1 MKKVRSFIVGAA
13 ILTVATGAVVSS
25 PPASFA
31 QNETKSKGSFA
42 HKAHKPGTHRM
53 FGAPLIGI
61 ALKHR
66 TELNLSNEQVAN
78 LEKVR
83 THYQNQTA
91 PVQQQL
97 RAIESE
103 IAELR
108 QQTPA
113 NLIQMKL
120 KIEQAEKFRSE
131 LRYLRE
137 EALQHGKSILTAPQ
151 QDQLKTLVGSKRRG
165 FHKPQAQTS

>member
-1 MKKVRSFIVGAA
+1 MKKVRSFIVGTA

-25 PPASFA
+25 PSATFA
-31 QNETKSKGSFA
+31 QNETKERGSFA
-42 HKAHKPGTHRM
+42 RKPATHRM
-53 FGAPLIGI
+53 FGGAPLISI

-66 TELNLSNEQVAN
+66 TELNLSNEQVAG

-97 RAIESE
+97 RAVESE

-108 QQTPA
+108 QQSPA

-120 KIEQAEKFRSE
+120 KIEQAEKLRSE

-137 EALQHGKSILTAPQ
+137 EALQNGRSILTAQQ
-151 QDQLKTLVGSKRRG
+151 QDQLKTLVGSNRRG
-165 FHKPQAQTS
+165 FHKPQRQAS

>member
-1 MKKVRSFIVGAA
+1 
-13 ILTVATGAVVSS
+13 
-25 PPASFA
+25 
-31 QNETKSKGSFA
+31 
-42 HKAHKPGTHRM
+42 
-53 FGAPLIGI
+53 
-61 ALKHR
+61 
-66 TELNLSNEQVAN
+66 
-78 LEKVR
+78 
-83 THYQNQTA
+83 
-91 PVQQQL
+91 L

-108 QQTPA
+108 QQSPA

-137 EALQHGKSILTAPQ
+137 EALQNGNSILTAQQ

-165 FHKPQAQTS
+165 FHKPRAQTS

>member
-1 MKKVRSFIVGAA
+1 MKKVRSFIVGTA
-13 ILTVATGAVVSS
+13 IFTVAAGAVVSS
-25 PPASFA
+25 PSATFA
-31 QNETKSKGSFA
+31 QNETKGKGSFA
-42 HKAHKPGTHRM
+42 RKPATDRM
-53 FGAPLIGI
+53 FGGAPLISI

-91 PVQQQL
+91 PIQQQL
-97 RAIESE
+97 RAMESE

-108 QQTPA
+108 QQSPA

-120 KIEQAEKFRSE
+120 KIEQSEKFRSE

-137 EALQHGKSILTAPQ
+137 EALQNGKSILNAQQ

-165 FHKPQAQTS
+165 FHKPQGQAS

>member
-1 MKKVRSFIVGAA
+1 MKKVRSFIVGTA

-25 PPASFA
+25 PSATFA
-31 QNETKSKGSFA
+31 QNETKERGSFA
-42 HKAHKPGTHRM
+42 RKPATHRI
-53 FGAPLIGI
+53 FGGAPLISI

-66 TELNLSNEQVAN
+66 TELNLSNEQVAS

-97 RAIESE
+97 RAVESE

-108 QQTPA
+108 QQSPA

-120 KIEQAEKFRSE
+120 KIEQAEKLRSE

-137 EALQHGKSILTAPQ
+137 ETLQNGRSILTAQQ
-151 QDQLKTLVGSKRRG
+151 QDQLKTLVGSNRRG
-165 FHKPQAQTS
+165 FHKPQRQAS

>member
-1 MKKVRSFIVGAA
+1 MKKVRSFIVGTA

-25 PPASFA
+25 PSATFA
-31 QNETKSKGSFA
+31 QNETKERGSFA
-42 HKAHKPGTHRM
+42 RKPAPHRM
-53 FGAPLIGI
+53 FGGAPLISI

-66 TELNLSNEQVAN
+66 TELNLSNEQVAS

-97 RAIESE
+97 RAVESE

-108 QQTPA
+108 QQSPA

-120 KIEQAEKFRSE
+120 KIEQAEKLRSE

-137 EALQHGKSILTAPQ
+137 EALQNGRSILTAQQ
-151 QDQLKTLVGSKRRG
+151 QDQLKTLVGSNRRG
-165 FHKPQAQTS
+165 FHKPQRQAY

>member
-1 MKKVRSFIVGAA
+1 MKKVRSFIVGTA
-13 ILTVATGAVVSS
+13 ILTVAAGAVVLS
-25 PPASFA
+25 PPATFA
-31 QNETKSKGSFA
+31 QNETKNKGSFA
-42 HKAHKPGTHRM
+42 RRPATDRM
-53 FGAPLIGI
+53 FGGAPLISI

-97 RAIESE
+97 RAMESE

-108 QQTPA
+108 QQSPA

-120 KIEQAEKFRSE
+120 KIEQSEKLRSE

-137 EALQHGKSILTAPQ
+137 EALQNGKSILTAQQ

-165 FHKPQAQTS
+165 FHKPQGQAS

>member
-1 MKKVRSFIVGAA
+1 
-13 ILTVATGAVVSS
+13 
-25 PPASFA
+25 
-31 QNETKSKGSFA
+31 
-42 HKAHKPGTHRM
+42 M
-53 FGAPLIGI
+53 FGGAPLISI

-66 TELNLSNEQVAN
+66 TELNLSTEQVAN

-97 RAIESE
+97 RASESE

-108 QQTPA
+108 QQSPA

-137 EALQHGKSILTAPQ
+137 EALQNGKSILTAQ
-151 QDQLKTLVGSKRRG
+151 QQEQLKTLAGSNRRG
-165 FHKPQAQTS
+165 FHKSQSQAS

>member
-1 MKKVRSFIVGAA
+1 MKRLRSFIVSTA

-25 PPASFA
+25 PSATFA
-31 QNETKSKGSFA
+31 QNETKDKGSFA
-42 HKAHKPGTHRM
+42 RRQATQRTFG
-53 FGAPLIGI
+53 GAPLISI

-66 TELNLSNEQVAN
+66 TELNLSNEQVAS

-120 KIEQAEKFRSE
+120 KIEQAEKSRSE

-137 EALQHGKSILTAPQ
+137 EALQNGRSILTAQQ
-151 QDQLKTLVGSKRRG
+151 QDQLKSLIGSNRRG
-165 FHKPQAQTS
+165 FHKPQGQTS

>member
-1 MKKVRSFIVGAA
+1 MKQVRSFIVGTA

-25 PPASFA
+25 PSATFA
-31 QNETKSKGSFA
+31 QNETKERGSFA
-42 HKAHKPGTHRM
+42 RKPATHRM
-53 FGAPLIGI
+53 FGGAPLISI

-66 TELNLSNEQVAN
+66 TELNLSNEQVAS

-97 RAIESE
+97 RAVESE

-108 QQTPA
+108 QQSPA

-120 KIEQAEKFRSE
+120 KIEQAEKLRSE

-137 EALQHGKSILTAPQ
+137 EALQNGRSILTAQQ
-151 QDQLKTLVGSKRRG
+151 QDQLKTLVGSNRRG
-165 FHKPQAQTS
+165 FHKPQHQAS

>member
-1 MKKVRSFIVGAA
+1 MKKVRSLIIGTA
-13 ILTVATGAVVSS
+13 IATVAAGAIVSS
-25 PPASFA
+25 PSASLA
-31 QNETKSKGSFA
+31 QNETKRSFA
-42 HKAHKPGTHRM
+42 RQRATDRM
-53 FGAPLIGI
+53 FGGAPLISI

-66 TELNLSNEQVAN
+66 SELNLSNEQVAY

-91 PVQQQL
+91 PAQQQL
-97 RAIESE
+97 RAMESE

-108 QQTPA
+108 QQSPA
-113 NLIQMKL
+113 NLIQIKL
-120 KIEQAEKFRSE
+120 KIEQSEKLRSE

-137 EALQHGKSILTAPQ
+137 EALQNGKSILTAQQ

-165 FHKPQAQTS
+165 FHKSQSQAS

>member
-1 MKKVRSFIVGAA
+1 MKKVRSFIVGTA

-25 PPASFA
+25 PSATFA
-31 QNETKSKGSFA
+31 QNETKERGSFA
-42 HKAHKPGTHRM
+42 RKPATHRM
-53 FGAPLIGI
+53 FGGAPLISI

-66 TELNLSNEQVAN
+66 TELNLSNEQVAS

-97 RAIESE
+97 RAVESE

-108 QQTPA
+108 QQSPA

-120 KIEQAEKFRSE
+120 KIEQAEKLRSE

-137 EALQHGKSILTAPQ
+137 ETLQNGRSILTAQQ
-151 QDQLKTLVGSKRRG
+151 QDQLKTLVGSNRRG
-165 FHKPQAQTS
+165 FHKPQRQAS

>member
-1 MKKVRSFIVGAA
+1 MKKVRSFIVGTA

-25 PPASFA
+25 PSATFA
-31 QNETKSKGSFA
+31 QNETKERGSFA
-42 HKAHKPGTHRM
+42 RKPATHRM
-53 FGAPLIGI
+53 FGGAPLISI

-66 TELNLSNEQVAN
+66 TELNLSNEQVAS

-97 RAIESE
+97 RAVESE

-108 QQTPA
+108 QQSPA

-120 KIEQAEKFRSE
+120 KIEQAEKLRSE

-137 EALQHGKSILTAPQ
+137 EALQNGRSILTAQQ
-151 QDQLKTLVGSKRRG
+151 QDQLKTLVSSNRRG
-165 FHKPQAQTS
+165 FHKPQRQAS